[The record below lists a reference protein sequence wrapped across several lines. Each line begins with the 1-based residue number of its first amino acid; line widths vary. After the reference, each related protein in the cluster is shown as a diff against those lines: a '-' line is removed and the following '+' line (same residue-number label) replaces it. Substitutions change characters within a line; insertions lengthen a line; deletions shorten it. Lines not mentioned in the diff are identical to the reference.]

1 VELKQPDSNVALH
14 IASARGHA
22 KAVEVL
28 LEFGSDVNPEGSH
41 GRTPL
46 DLAIGFQHNEVIKLL
61 IDNGAV
67 SQNKDKMILND

>member
-1 VELKQPDSNVALH
+1 MLPCILLVRE
-14 IASARGHA
+14 GHA
-22 KAVEVL
+22 RAVEVL

-46 DLAIGFQHNEVIKLL
+46 DLAIGFQHNTEVIKLL
-61 IDNGAV
+61 IDNGH